1 MPLHKRW
8 FLVGIAVL
16 LTLAACTGDADPTTS
31 VATADPTTGSTAG
44 STVSSTTG
52 PTAASPGTSPGTST
66 ATTLA
71 PTAETGETQV
81 AIVPPA
87 GTSVAFDSDGSPLD
101 RQVRRGAGA
110 EVAQGQTFSFPV
122 DTVLE
127 DITVNLEAND
137 QPLDGAVVALEMYEF
152 SGVDDYEPNAML
164 AVDGWDNPQL
174 FQLPAGLNVSDPVYV
189 TFDIAD
195 LTLVGGQQYGFLVRF
210 PEGAPASE
218 TWVHHL
224 DTDAYSDGMPFS
236 LEGAN
241 WKGATITADL
251 VFFLTTS

>member
-31 VATADPTTGSTAG
+31 VATADPTTGSTTG

-52 PTAASPGTSPGTST
+52 PTAGSTDTST

-71 PTAETGETQV
+71 PSADSGETVV
-81 AIVPPA
+81 ATAPPA
-87 GTSVAFDSDGSPLD
+87 QTAVAFDSDGSPLD

-127 DITVNLEAND
+127 DITVKLEAKD
-137 QPLDGAVVALEMYEF
+137 QPLDGVVVALEMYEF

-210 PEGAPASE
+210 PEGAPAAE

-241 WKGATITADL
+241 WKGATITSDL